1 MIRILIIAVAV
12 VLVVGGVG
20 AALSGAEDQDPGS
33 AIVLDKAPIDA
44 AGSTPDRNG
53 AGASA
58 GGHGAKDGDRVGP
71 SKDLSDEGDP
81 FTAVQPQP
89 VKADEPDE
97 PDEPDELDESD
108 EPDDEESDD

>member
-12 VLVVGGVG
+12 VLVIGGVG

-44 AGSTPDRNG
+44 AGSAHDGKG

-58 GGHGAKDGDRVGP
+58 GGHALKDGDRVGP
-71 SKDLSDEGDP
+71 SKDRSDEGDP
-81 FTAVQPQP
+81 FTAAQPQP
-89 VKADEPDE
+89 VKADEPDG
-97 PDEPDELDESD
+97 PDDSDEPDESDES
-108 EPDDEESDD
+108 DDEESDD